1 MTYQL
6 QPGLLP
12 VNGQLIET
20 YSRDSR
26 ASDETKQSLG
36 LPIDQPI
43 KANIGISSVEEYIIL
58 QASAIPKND
67 SRYWILNDLNQAIAL
82 ESIYVDAPQADK
94 FEFEI
99 LTLEGNTIFKLVLNR
114 NQTPYDL
121 PAAPLPSDLV
131 VKIKATTNINLLRI
145 ICKPV
150 VILDYI
156 IGVDNVTF
164 PIVTGS

>member
-20 YSRDSR
+20 YFRESR
-26 ASDETKQSLG
+26 ASEQTKQALG
-36 LPIDQPI
+36 LPTDVPI
-43 KANIGISSVEEYIIL
+43 SSNVGISSVEEYIVL
-58 QASAIPKND
+58 QSERISKNS
-67 SRYWILNDLNQAIAL
+67 SRYWALSDLNQAVKL
-82 ESIYVDAPQADK
+82 ESIYIDAPQADT

-99 LTLEGNTIFKLVLNR
+99 LTLSGTVIFKLVLSR
-114 NQTPYDL
+114 SDTPYEL
-121 PAAPLPSDLV
+121 PTVPLPSDLV
-131 VKIKATTNINLLRI
+131 IKITASTDINLLRI

-156 IGVDNVTF
+156 IGTNDFNFSPPV
-164 PIVTGS
+164 

>member
-1 MTYQL
+1 MSYQL

-20 YSRDSR
+20 YSRETR
-26 ASDETKQSLG
+26 ASDETKQALG
-36 LPIDQPI
+36 LPTDQI
-43 KANIGISSVEEYIIL
+43 VNANVGISSIEEYIIL
-58 QASAIPKND
+58 QASGIPKD
-67 SRYWILNDLNQAIAL
+67 TSKYWVLNDLNQAIKLA
-82 ESIYVDAPQADK
+82 SIYVDAPQADK

-121 PAAPLPSDLV
+121 PTAPLPSDLV
-131 VKIKATTNINLLRI
+131 IKIKATTNINLLRL

-150 VILDYI
+150 VVLEYI
-156 IGVDNVTF
+156 VGIDNVTF
-164 PIVTGS
+164 PIT